1 MATHETAKPKSPGGA
16 TSTATAGWRD
26 EPHAT
31 VVIGGGAP
39 NSPLMAGALAEIY
52 DQGKTFNHFYTSGA
66 GGLIGLLFV
75 APAGDVPSST
85 ALEAVVASSI
95 SDEIYRWVPIGY
107 KTFFKP
113 GPFTVPMQRFAK
125 LFKFAAV
132 SPLRE
137 DDRLKRLYNDWVDLW
152 AAVLTP
158 TWLSYFSKGVC
169 PPYPFTKE
177 IVDFDKLRRFK
188 GSFQLNAYNLK
199 TGRAEQFR
207 KRELSEPEFAAA
219 FAFPF
224 VYQPVAINGVHYSEG
239 ADHDPL
245 NLPGVHR
252 FLRSLVEDRPELAKK
267 VGTFPI
273 ENHTVVL
280 LDVLG
285 SMADALVRVPRNLL
299 DAYGVQIMTPVVS
312 LANLVKEK
320 FLRETAGLDYEFV
333 ELKFDIPPEHLPY
346 TTEWSHHNMKL
357 LWQKG
362 RQAGKEFLEKHRDK
376 LPNRDP
382 DGPSPLHAHPYFHR
396 ADRKERRSG

>member
-1 MATHETAKPKSPGGA
+1 
-16 TSTATAGWRD
+16 
-26 EPHAT
+26 
-31 VVIGGGAP
+31 
-39 NSPLMAGALAEIY
+39 MAGALAEIY

-113 GPFTVPMQRFAK
+113 GPFTKPVQQFAK
-125 LFKFAAV
+125 LFKFPAV
-132 SPLRE
+132 SPLRQ

-152 AAVLTP
+152 AAVVTP
-158 TWLSYFSKGVC
+158 TWLTPSSKGVC
-169 PPYPFTKE
+169 PPYPFAKE
-177 IVDFDKLRRFK
+177 IIDFEKLRGFK

-207 KRELSEPEFAAA
+207 KRKLSEPEFAAA

-224 VYQPVAINGVHYSEG
+224 VYEPVEVNGVHYSEG

-252 FLRSLVEDRPELAKK
+252 FLSRLSERRPELADKA
-267 VGTFPI
+267 GTFSV

-320 FLRETAGLDYEFV
+320 FLRETTDLDYKFI
-333 ELKFDIPPEHLPY
+333 ELKFEIPHDHLPY
-346 TTEWSHHNMKL
+346 TTEWSHHNMQL
-357 LWQKG
+357 LWYMG
-362 RQAGKEFLEKHRDK
+362 RQAGKKFLEDHRDK
-376 LPNRDP
+376 LPDREP
-382 DGPSPLHAHPYFHR
+382 DGPSPLHPHPYFYR
-396 ADRKERRSG
+396 RDRKRRRPD